1 MKPYSWIKLSTNFFE
16 DPKILRLKSYPESEF
31 LFTFWIKLV
40 LLSIR
45 RADGL
50 LMIDENIPY
59 SLDDFKE
66 MFPRQSDNTIKMA
79 LSVFEK
85 LNMIVVQT
93 TEYGETILGVSDFV
107 GFVDVEGLE
116 ETRIGNRERQAKFR
130 ERQKLALAKASKKD
144 NKTSEITDIEG
155 DKNNALLTDG
165 CGVTNGDLAVSNEK
179 VTRQN
184 RIDKIREEEKE
195 KREENTSAPND
206 SKNESGSTHDTSREK
221 TPPIDFDFSTG
232 EFSNITEKY
241 LQIWTKAYPAVD
253 ILMELRRMARVR
265 IRARFPGDIE
275 DVGGIDVHGEAR
287 MDNPV
292 PHSENSD
299 SAAQQFQC
307 HPTRFHPV
315 RGPEKQ
321 CPGRPRIRGSDACR
335 GHPQVLCK
343 QPVGHRHTT
352 QPSSGRKNHGRGLCS
367 LGHMRL
373 HNLDL
378 GPVNRKRR
386 ENLFPRPPLPVVPV

>member
-253 ILMELRRMARVR
+253 ILMELRRMAAWLIANPKNRKSNYVR
-265 IRARFPGDIE
+265 FITNWLTRAQDRPPPKYPGSS
-275 DVGGIDVHGEAR
+275 GHR
-287 MDNPV
+287 MTFA
-292 PHSENSD
+292 EIKRKR
-299 SAAQQFQC
+299 
-307 HPTRFHPV
+307 T
-315 RGPEKQ
+315 
-321 CPGRPRIRGSDACR
+321 SDAIDR
-335 GHPQVLCK
+335 VVTEMNSEPQEDF
-343 QPVGHRHTT
+343 
-352 QPSSGRKNHGRGLCS
+352 HGTIS
-367 LGHMRL
+367 I
-373 HNLDL
+373 
-378 GPVNRKRR
+378 
-386 ENLFPRPPLPVVPV
+386 